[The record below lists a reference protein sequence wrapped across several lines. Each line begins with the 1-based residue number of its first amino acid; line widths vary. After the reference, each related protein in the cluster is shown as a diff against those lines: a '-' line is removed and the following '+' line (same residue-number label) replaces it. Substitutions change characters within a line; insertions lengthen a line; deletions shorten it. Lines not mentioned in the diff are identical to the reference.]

1 MIKRELQ
8 KDPELVNENWD
19 RFLPQ
24 FKKKTLSKRK
34 KPLKITDKSKK
45 TYTVRYPHYLTIYL
59 QTLTSP
65 AIPSCS
71 REIED

>member
-45 TYTVRYPHYLTIYL
+45 TYTVRYLHCLTFYL
-59 QTLTSP
+59 QILTSP
-65 AIPSCS
+65 AVPSRS